1 MEFEKSFKKKESE
14 FLLVSVKPKNSQSQ
28 GSIYVVRKEDLSSFV
43 EMNLSLDNVLLIDSI
58 ETFIKADS

>member
-1 MEFEKSFKKKESE
+1 MKKND

-28 GSIYVVRKEDLSSFV
+28 GQIYVVRKEDISSFI

-58 ETFIKADS
+58 DTFVKSED

>member
-1 MEFEKSFKKKESE
+1 MKKND

-28 GSIYVVRKEDLSSFV
+28 GQLYVVRREDISSFI

-58 ETFIKADS
+58 DTFVKSES